1 MWYFCY
7 YKESFSPGSAD
18 NKAGNKGM
26 DSGKA
31 TEASTE
37 KADNSVPMTDLKVS
51 ALSSND
57 SCWRDNA
64 VKDYA

>member
-1 MWYFCY
+1 
-7 YKESFSPGSAD
+7 
-18 NKAGNKGM
+18 M

-51 ALSSND
+51 APGNND

-64 VKDYA
+64 VKNQP